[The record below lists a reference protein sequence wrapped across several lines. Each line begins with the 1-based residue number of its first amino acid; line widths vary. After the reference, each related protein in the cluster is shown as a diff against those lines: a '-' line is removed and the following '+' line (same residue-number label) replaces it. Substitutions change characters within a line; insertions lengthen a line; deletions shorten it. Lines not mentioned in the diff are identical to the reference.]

1 MGCRK
6 VRDKAGLIRL
16 HRSAD
21 GRVEADLSGG
31 RRGGRGAY
39 LCPEERCLEAA
50 QKKGRL
56 AHAFRAPVTVEAATW
71 ERLHALF
78 AARQGSEAEG
88 GAGRGMS
95 PRSGV
100 PFEGGA

>member
-16 HRSAD
+16 HRSAE
-21 GRVEADLSGG
+21 GRVEADLSG

-39 LCPEERCLEAA
+39 LCPDERCLAAA

-56 AHAFRAPVTVEAATW
+56 AHAFRAPVTVEAAAW

-78 AARQGSEAEG
+78 AARQGSEAG
-88 GAGRGMS
+88 GGPA
-95 PRSGV
+95 
-100 PFEGGA
+100 EA